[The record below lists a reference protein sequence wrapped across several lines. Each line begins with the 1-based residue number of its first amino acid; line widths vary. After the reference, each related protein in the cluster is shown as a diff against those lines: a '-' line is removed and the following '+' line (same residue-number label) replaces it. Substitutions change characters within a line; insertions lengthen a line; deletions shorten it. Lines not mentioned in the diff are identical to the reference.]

1 MNVACILLALLSVW
15 DYQARYP
22 EHDRLCRQFRV
33 AVREGD
39 TATMEETCRKGV
51 KLLPEDPTWRF
62 NLACSLAYFAKRE
75 NEAFDELEKAID
87 LGFRDRTRIESDTD
101 LKRLAKSPRYEQ
113 LLVYA
118 DLMKERPILSGPL
131 AAVDATGVFG
141 KPVVLGEQNLGWDFD
156 TGSFVANLKLAVGTS
171 EPSVGDLYMNR
182 DSRHSTLNLNDFPGI
197 TSVRLDIPTR
207 TDATGQKTR
216 VCDAD
221 LDFPNMLFPYPV
233 FGNCSR
239 ASVSTPQSPNP
250 YWRSLPRAMM
260 TTKSESL
267 GRMVKFYL
275 SNQIW
280 VFPSNADTA
289 PVGTNGDVFASIAPY
304 WLTTAGKSYSDQP
317 YLRAALEASRS
328 FDPQVKAEIVKRGLL
343 APTIQ
348 TLIRKSLK
356 GVTNEVEYLTAK
368 AHPTAMPPNGLDL
381 ARLAAA
387 AKAMTVETIPPLAAV
402 SVAPAP
408 VRQKTIVP
416 ELTYASAFAWA
427 FVLRADEQVRQFT
440 IVARGAET
448 FSAAVTHGDDGGEHV
463 RVTAVKPN
471 VFVVAVDKSV
481 LSPTN
486 RVDITVVGRNAKTG
500 WGAPSYVSF
509 ARMDPSAPYS
519 DPALTVLPQPQ
530 QPKK

>member
-1 MNVACILLALLSVW
+1 MSVTCILLALLSFW

-22 EHDRLCRQFRV
+22 EHSRMCRQFRV

-51 KLLPEDPTWRF
+51 RLLPEDPTWHF

-75 NEAFDELEKAID
+75 DQAFDELEKAID
-87 LGFRDRTRIESDTD
+87 LGFRDRKRIEEDTD

-141 KPVVLGEQNLGWDFD
+141 RPVVLGEQNLGWDFD
-156 TGSFVANLKLAVGTS
+156 TGSFVANLKLAAGSS

-182 DSRHSTLNLNDFPGI
+182 DGRHSSLNLNDFPGI
-197 TSVRLDIPTR
+197 TDIRLDVKGR
-207 TDATGQKTR
+207 SGG
-216 VCDAD
+216 AD
-221 LDFPNMLFPYPV
+221 RSFPNMLFPYPV
-233 FGNCSR
+233 FGN
-239 ASVSTPQSPNP
+239 ASLAMTAGP

-260 TTKSESL
+260 TTESASL
-267 GRMVKFYL
+267 GRMVRFYL
-275 SNQIW
+275 SNQVW
-280 VFPSNADTA
+280 LFPSHADTA

-304 WLTTAGKSYSDQP
+304 WLTTAGRSYSDQP

-328 FDPQVKAEIVKRGLL
+328 FNPQVKAEIVKRGLL
-343 APTIQ
+343 APTVQ

-356 GVTNEVEYLTAK
+356 GVTNEVEYLGAK
-368 AHPTAMPPNGLDL
+368 AHPTALPPNGLDL
-381 ARLAAA
+381 VRLKDA
-387 AKAMTVETIPPLAAV
+387 AKAMTVEAIPPLAAA
-402 SVAPAP
+402 SVASAP
-408 VRQKTIVP
+408 VRQKLTDP

-427 FVLRADEQVRQFT
+427 FVLRADEPIRQFT
-440 IVARGAET
+440 ITARGAEA
-448 FSAAVTHGDDGGEHV
+448 FSATVTHGDDGGNV
-463 RVTAVKPN
+463 RVSTVKPN
-471 VFVVAVDKSV
+471 VFLVTIDRSII
-481 LSPTN
+481 SPTN
-486 RVDITVVGRNAKTG
+486 RVDITIVGRNAQTG

-509 ARMDPSAPYS
+509 ARMDPNAPYS

-530 QPKK
+530 QPRK

>member
-1 MNVACILLALLSVW
+1 MSVACILLALLSVW

-22 EHDRLCRQFRV
+22 EHNRLCHQFRV

-51 KLLPEDPTWRF
+51 KLLPEDPTWHF

-75 NEAFDELEKAID
+75 GEAFDELEKAID
-87 LGFRDRTRIESDTD
+87 FGFRDRKRIESDTD

-131 AAVDATGVFG
+131 SAVDATGVFG

-156 TGSFVANLKLAVGTS
+156 SGSFVARLKLAAGTS
-171 EPSVGDLYMNR
+171 APSVGDLYMNR
-182 DSRHSTLNLNDFPGI
+182 DGRHSSLNLNDFPGI
-197 TSVRLDIPTR
+197 TDVRLDTKGR
-207 TDATGQKTR
+207 ASGKDMS
-216 VCDAD
+216 
-221 LDFPNMLFPYPV
+221 FPNMLFPYPV
-233 FGNCSR
+233 FGN
-239 ASVSTPQSPNP
+239 ASLAMTTGP

-260 TTKSESL
+260 TTESASL

-275 SNQIW
+275 ANQVW
-280 VFPSNADTA
+280 VFPSHADTA

-304 WLTTAGKSYSDQP
+304 WLTTAGRSYSDQP

-328 FDPQVKAEIVKRGLL
+328 FNPQVKAEIVKRGLL

-356 GVTNEVEYLTAK
+356 GVTNEVEYLSAR
-368 AHPTAMPPNGLDL
+368 AHPTALPPGGLDL
-381 ARLAAA
+381 ARLNAA
-387 AKAMTVETIPPLAAV
+387 AKAMTVEAVPPLAAV

-408 VRQKTIVP
+408 VRQKLAVP

-427 FVLRADEQVRQFT
+427 FVLRADERIRQFT
-440 IVARGAET
+440 ITARGAEA
-448 FSAAVTHGDDGGEHV
+448 FSATVTHGDDGGGGV
-463 RVTAVKPN
+463 RISTVRPDVFMVTIDGTA
-471 VFVVAVDKSV
+471 

-500 WGAPSYVSF
+500 WGAPSYISF

-519 DPALTVLPQPQ
+519 DPALTVLPQPRQ
-530 QPKK
+530 TKK

>member
-1 MNVACILLALLSVW
+1 MNAACILLALLSVW

-22 EHDRLCRQFRV
+22 EHNRLSHQFRI

-51 KLLPEDPTWRF
+51 KLLPEDPTWHF

-87 LGFRDRTRIESDTD
+87 LGFRDRKRIEGDTD
-101 LKRLAKSPRYEQ
+101 LKRLAKLPRYEQ

-118 DLMKERPILSGPL
+118 DLMRERPILYGPM

-156 TGSFVANLKLAVGTS
+156 AGCFVANLKLAVGSS

-182 DSRHSTLNLNDFPGI
+182 DNRHSQLNLAAYPGI
-197 TSVRLDIPTR
+197 TEVRLDAGGR
-207 TDATGQKTR
+207 TNGMDR
-216 VCDAD
+216 S
-221 LDFPNMLFPYPV
+221 FPNMLFPYPV
-233 FGNCSR
+233 FGN
-239 ASVSTPQSPNP
+239 ASLAMVDTPQMPNP

-260 TTKSESL
+260 TTDSMLL
-267 GRMVKFYL
+267 GRMVRFYL

-280 VFPSNADTA
+280 VYPSHADTA

-304 WLTTAGKSYSDQP
+304 WLTTAGRSYSDQP
-317 YLRAALEASRS
+317 YLRAALDASRS
-328 FDPQVKAEIVKRGLL
+328 FDPQVKKEIVRRGLL

-348 TLIRKSLK
+348 ALIRKSLK
-356 GVTNEVEYLTAK
+356 GVTNEVAYLGAK
-368 AHPTAMPPNGLDL
+368 AHPTALPPNGLDL
-381 ARLAAA
+381 ARLKGA
-387 AKAMTVETIPPLAAV
+387 AKAMSAEAIPPLAV
-402 SVAPAP
+402 ISVVAAP
-408 VRQKTIVP
+408 VRRKLTVP
-416 ELTYASAFAWA
+416 ELTYMSPFAWA
-427 FVLRADEQVRQFT
+427 FVLRADEPVREFT
-440 IVARGAET
+440 VTARGAET
-448 FSAAVTHGDDGGEHV
+448 FAAAVTHGDDGRHV
-463 RVTAVKPN
+463 RVSTVKPN
-471 VFVVAVDKSV
+471 VFRVTIDKTI

-486 RVDITVVGRNAKTG
+486 RVDITVVGRNAQTG

-509 ARMDPSAPYS
+509 ARMDPDAPYS

-530 QPKK
+530 QPRK

>member
-1 MNVACILLALLSVW
+1 MSVACILLALLSVW

-22 EHDRLCRQFRV
+22 EHNRLCHQFRV

-39 TATMEETCRKGV
+39 TVTMEETCRKGV
-51 KLLPEDPTWRF
+51 KLLPEDPTWHF
-62 NLACSLAYFAKRE
+62 NLACSLAYFVKRE

-87 LGFRDRTRIESDTD
+87 FGFRDRKRIESDTD

-118 DLMKERPILSGPL
+118 DLMRERPILSGPL

-141 KPVVLGEQNLGWDFD
+141 KPVVLSEQNLGWDFD
-156 TGSFVANLKLAVGTS
+156 SGSFVANLKLAAGTS

-182 DSRHSTLNLNDFPGI
+182 DGRHSQLNLNGFPGI
-197 TSVRLDIPTR
+197 TEVRLDAKGR
-207 TDATGQKTR
+207 AGGQDR
-216 VCDAD
+216 S
-221 LDFPNMLFPYPV
+221 FPNMLFPYPT
-233 FGNCSR
+233 FGN
-239 ASVSTPQSPNP
+239 ASLAITAGP

-260 TTKSESL
+260 TTESATL

-280 VFPSNADTA
+280 VFPSHADTA

-304 WLTTAGKSYSDQP
+304 WLTTAGRSYSDQP

-328 FDPQVKAEIVKRGLL
+328 FNPQVKAEIVKRGLL

-348 TLIRKSLK
+348 ALIRKSLK
-356 GVTNEVEYLTAK
+356 GVTNEVEYLSAK
-368 AHPTAMPPNGLDL
+368 AHPTALPPGGPDL
-381 ARLAAA
+381 PRLRAA
-387 AKAMTVETIPPLAAV
+387 AKAMTAEAIPPLAAV
-402 SVAPAP
+402 AVEPAP
-408 VRQKTIVP
+408 VRQRIAIP

-427 FVLRADEQVRQFT
+427 FVLRADEQIRQFT
-440 IVARGAET
+440 ITARGAET
-448 FSAAVTHGDDGGEHV
+448 FAAAVTHGDVGGESV
-463 RVTAVKPN
+463 RISTVRPN
-471 VFVVAVDKSV
+471 VFMVTVDKSV

-519 DPALTVLPQPQ
+519 DPALTVLLQQAQPR
-530 QPKK
+530 K